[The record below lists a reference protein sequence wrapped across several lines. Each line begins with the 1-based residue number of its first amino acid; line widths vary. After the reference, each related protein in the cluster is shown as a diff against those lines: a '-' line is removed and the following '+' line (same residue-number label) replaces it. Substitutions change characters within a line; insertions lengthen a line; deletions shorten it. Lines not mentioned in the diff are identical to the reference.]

1 MYESTAIVADEV
13 VLLRQQPLDGV
24 PDDEK
29 QQLTKFLDDNRNF
42 EEEFPRRP
50 RLRTVPWPLMP
61 SGPQMPSGPNAF
73 GPNGEATCVTAVPIA
88 YTYYR
93 FTL

>member
-1 MYESTAIVADEV
+1 MSESTAIVADEV

-24 PDDEK
+24 PDDGK
-29 QQLTKFLDDNRNF
+29 QQLTKFLDDKRNF

-61 SGPQMPSGPNAF
+61 SDPKCLRAPMPSGPMAK
-73 GPNGEATCVTAVPIA
+73 PLA
-88 YTYYR
+88 
-93 FTL
+93 

>member
-1 MYESTAIVADEV
+1 MSESTAIVADEV

-24 PDDEK
+24 PDDGK
-29 QQLTKFLDDNRNF
+29 QQLTKFLDDKRNF

-50 RLRTVPWPLMP
+50 RLRTVPWPL
-61 SGPQMPSGPNAF
+61 MPSGPNAF